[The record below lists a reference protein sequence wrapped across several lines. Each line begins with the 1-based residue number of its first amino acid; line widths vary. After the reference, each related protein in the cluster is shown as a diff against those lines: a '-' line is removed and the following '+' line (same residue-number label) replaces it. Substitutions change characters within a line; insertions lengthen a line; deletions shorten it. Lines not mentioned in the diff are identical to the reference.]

1 MQNKST
7 FLKGRAGEEYA
18 ARQLEARGIRIIG
31 RNFRSKVGE
40 IDLIGVEKET
50 LVFFEVKCWSFY
62 RIENLEQSLT
72 KKKRQRIIETA
83 KYFLQKHREYRSMAI
98 RFDIIFIG
106 YGGLT
111 HIASAWTESLC

>member
-7 FLKGRAGEEYA
+7 FLKGRFGEEYA
-18 ARQLEARGIRIIG
+18 ARTLEERGIRIIE

-40 IDLIGVEKET
+40 IDLVGIEHET
-50 LVFFEVKCWSFY
+50 LIFFEVKCWSTFG
-62 RIENLEQSLT
+62 IENLERSLS

-83 KYFLQKHREYRSMAI
+83 KYFLQKYREYRSMAI

-106 YGGLT
+106 NGGLT
-111 HIASAWTESLC
+111 HIASAWTESL